1 MPTVDSIARQRDL
14 TADVS
19 SKFFGTDFQAAKNSM
34 LIRGPMETANDMVS
48 SSFGLRSNISEML
61 GTYAEEKEAF
71 NEQFDKTLASLKESA
86 DKLKESV
93 KAEADNNAAISRQL
107 RENEQARHKIAK
119 SFADE
124 AREDI
129 ERNARTRQR
138 DAERFADAQI
148 ERIRQDME
156 NPQGSPQQVAAARKQ
171 PQTIAQARND
181 DNLPQ
186 RVGSREQIQST
197 IQAQQENVEQLND
210 DREQAMERVQ
220 LRRDNA
226 EQLADLHRRNQN
238 RIQTQRENTETFARQ
253 YLVAEDNQNLNAT
266 RNDDTGSALSNVRNL
281 VNRFN
286 DTVSYFNENRDV
298 SGRMSALAS
307 SFNATENL
315 AGSLNSV
322 GITLNE
328 GGMLTINETRLSDAL
343 SQNSSGVNEL
353 LGRLDRTVELA
364 NSQRDN
370 LFPSVTDYVS
380 NRRDEPTES
389 LYAAQLNQTAAL
401 ARQSGA
407 NFINMFT

>member
-34 LIRGPMETANDMVS
+34 LIKGPMETVADLVS
-48 SSFGLRSNISEML
+48 SNFGLRSNISEML

-93 KAEADNNAAISRQL
+93 KAEADNNAAISKQL
-107 RENEQARHKIAK
+107 RENEQARREVAK
-119 SFADE
+119 SFADD
-124 AREDI
+124 AIRDI
-129 ERNARTRQR
+129 QRNAQTRQR
-138 DAERFADAQI
+138 DAERLADARL
-148 ERIRQDME
+148 ERIKQEIE
-156 NPQGSPQQVAAARKQ
+156 NPQGSPQQAIAAREQ
-171 PQTIAQARND
+171 AQAVAQAHN

-197 IQAQQENVEQLND
+197 IQAQQENVEQLD
-210 DREQAMERVQ
+210 STREQARERVQ
-220 LRRDNA
+220 LRRNSA
-226 EQLADLHRRNQN
+226 ELLADLHRRNQS
-238 RIQTQRENTETFARQ
+238 RVQTQRENTETFARQ
-253 YLVAEDNQNLNAT
+253 YLVAENNQNLNVT

-281 VNRFN
+281 VDRFN
-286 DTVSYFNENRDV
+286 DTVSYFNENRSV
-298 SGRMSALAS
+298 SDRMSALAS
-307 SFNATENL
+307 SFNDTENL

-322 GITLNE
+322 GITLTE
-328 GGMLTINETRLSDAL
+328 GGTLTINESRLSDAL

-401 ARQSGA
+401 ARESGA

>member
-34 LIRGPMETANDMVS
+34 LIKGPMETAADMVS
-48 SSFGLRSNISEML
+48 SNFGLRSNISEML

-93 KAEADNNAAISRQL
+93 KAEADNNAAISKQL
-107 RENEQARHKIAK
+107 RENEQARREVAK
-119 SFADE
+119 SFADD
-124 AREDI
+124 AIRDI
-129 ERNARTRQR
+129 QRNAQTRQR
-138 DAERFADAQI
+138 DAERLNDARL
-148 ERIRQDME
+148 ERIKQEIE
-156 NPQGSPQQVAAARKQ
+156 NPQGSPQQAIAAREQ
-171 PQTIAQARND
+171 AQAIAQAHN

-197 IQAQQENVEQLND
+197 IQAQQENVEQLD
-210 DREQAMERVQ
+210 STREQARERVQ
-220 LRRDNA
+220 LRRNSA
-226 EQLADLHRRNQN
+226 ELLADLHRRNQS
-238 RIQTQRENTETFARQ
+238 RVQTQRENTETFARQ
-253 YLVAEDNQNLNAT
+253 YLVAENNQNLNVT

-281 VNRFN
+281 VDRFN
-286 DTVSYFNENRDV
+286 DTVSYFNENRSV
-298 SGRMSALAS
+298 SDRMSALAS
-307 SFNATENL
+307 SFNDTENL

-328 GGMLTINETRLSDAL
+328 GGTLTINESRLSDAL
-343 SQNSSGVNEL
+343 NQNSSGVNEL

-401 ARQSGA
+401 ARESGA

>member
-34 LIRGPMETANDMVS
+34 LIKGPMETAADLVS
-48 SSFGLRSNISEML
+48 SNFGLRSNISEML

-93 KAEADNNAAISRQL
+93 KAEADNNAAISKQL
-107 RENEQARHKIAK
+107 RENEQARREVAK
-119 SFADE
+119 SFADD
-124 AREDI
+124 AIRDI
-129 ERNARTRQR
+129 QRNAQTRQR
-138 DAERFADAQI
+138 DAERLADARL
-148 ERIRQDME
+148 ERIKQEIE
-156 NPQGSPQQVAAARKQ
+156 NPQGSPQQVAAAREQ
-171 PQTIAQARND
+171 AQAIAQAHN

-197 IQAQQENVEQLND
+197 IQAQQENVEQLD
-210 DREQAMERVQ
+210 STREQARERVQ
-220 LRRDNA
+220 LRRDSA
-226 EQLADLHRRNQN
+226 ELLADLHRRNQS
-238 RIQTQRENTETFARQ
+238 RVQSQRENTETFARQ
-253 YLVAEDNQNLNAT
+253 YLVAENNQNLNVT

-281 VNRFN
+281 VDRFN
-286 DTVSYFNENRDV
+286 DTVSYFNENRSV

-307 SFNATENL
+307 SFNDTENL

-328 GGMLTINETRLSDAL
+328 GGTLTINESRLSDAL

-401 ARQSGA
+401 ARESGA

>member
-34 LIRGPMETANDMVS
+34 LIKGPMETAADLVS
-48 SSFGLRSNISEML
+48 SNFGLRSNISEML

-93 KAEADNNAAISRQL
+93 KAEADNNAAISKQL
-107 RENEQARHKIAK
+107 RENEQARREVAK
-119 SFADE
+119 SFADD
-124 AREDI
+124 AIRDI
-129 ERNARTRQR
+129 QRNAQTRQR
-138 DAERFADAQI
+138 DAERLADARL
-148 ERIRQDME
+148 ERIKQEIE
-156 NPQGSPQQVAAARKQ
+156 NPQGSPQQAIAAREQ
-171 PQTIAQARND
+171 AQAVAQAHN

-197 IQAQQENVEQLND
+197 IQAQQENVEQLD
-210 DREQAMERVQ
+210 STREQARERVQ
-220 LRRDNA
+220 LRRDSA
-226 EQLADLHRRNQN
+226 ELLADLHRRNQS
-238 RIQTQRENTETFARQ
+238 RVQSQRENTETFARQ
-253 YLVAEDNQNLNAT
+253 YLVAENNQNLNVT

-281 VNRFN
+281 VDRFN
-286 DTVSYFNENRDV
+286 DTVSYFNENRGV

-307 SFNATENL
+307 SFNDTENL

-328 GGMLTINETRLSDAL
+328 GGTLTINESRLSDAL

-401 ARQSGA
+401 ARESGA